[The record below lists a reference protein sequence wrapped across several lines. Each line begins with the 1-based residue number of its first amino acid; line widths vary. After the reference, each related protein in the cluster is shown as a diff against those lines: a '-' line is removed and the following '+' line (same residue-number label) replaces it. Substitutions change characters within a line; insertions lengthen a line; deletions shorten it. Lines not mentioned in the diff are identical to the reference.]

1 MKVDLVALRTTKE
14 RYREALAQLE
24 LRYQN
29 LHAGTSDVTREVADG
44 AKRLARAFEQGAAQL
59 ERALT
64 DLRAERDREEH
75 RLASERGARAWV
87 LHPVREWLARHRLK
101 YRVP

>member
-1 MKVDLVALRTTKE
+1 V
-14 RYREALAQLE
+14 AQLE
-24 LRYQN
+24 LRYQG
-29 LHAGTSDVTREVADG
+29 LYAGSNVAREVADG

-59 ERALT
+59 ERGLANI
-64 DLRAERDREEH
+64 RAERDREEH
-75 RLASERGARAWV
+75 RLASDRRVREWV